1 MKCVRATLAFIVF
14 ISICV
19 CVLLYVIVSSYDTMG
34 LLHSGSFFIISMCI
48 YVCPKAGR
56 QVDVEGS
63 PSEYETPV
71 QLKECTALII
81 CELKC

>member
-1 MKCVRATLAFIVF
+1 
-14 ISICV
+14 
-19 CVLLYVIVSSYDTMG
+19 MG
-34 LLHSGSFFIISMCI
+34 LLHSGSFFMCI
-48 YVCPKAGR
+48 YVCPKAGW

-71 QLKECTALII
+71 QLKECTASII